1 MPLEWLNSGRETKQK
16 SLKLDTLV
24 RLRWLAIT
32 GQFMAVI
39 IVHFGLGFKLNF
51 AGTLIIIS
59 LSACMNT
66 ILRYK
71 YPLNYRVDESS
82 ATVILSFDVLQLAAL
97 LYLTGGLQNPFAS
110 LFLAPVLISATIL
123 SPKNTQVL
131 GGITLISVSF
141 LAYWHEP
148 LPWIEGTQLA
158 LPSTYIAGVWFSIIL
173 SLAFIGLYAWRVSEE
188 ARQLNDALAETE
200 FVLAREQH
208 ISVLDG
214 LAAAAAHQLGTPLAT
229 IALIANELDRS
240 LAKGTQF
247 KDDII
252 TLKEQAS
259 RCREILGNIASLGDE
274 TTGPLDTLTLEHL
287 IEEVSAPHRSFG
299 IVVSV
304 ICAGKGDVPVS
315 TRNPGILYGLG
326 NLIENALDFA
336 QSTIVVLANWNE
348 HEVRVVIRDD
358 GPGFERDILSRLGD
372 PYVTTR
378 KLEKESVKERTR
390 GGLGLGLFI
399 AKTLLE
405 RSGARFEVQNANPPD
420 QGAVVTI
427 TWSRAD
433 YETRSKI
440 YGYVNM

>member
-1 MPLEWLNSGRETKQK
+1 MEWLNSGREIKRK
-16 SLKLDTLV
+16 SLKLDTLIK
-24 RLRWLAIT
+24 LRWLAIA
-32 GQFMAVI
+32 GQFAAVI
-39 IVHFGLGFKLNF
+39 IVHFGLEFKLNL
-51 AGTLIIIS
+51 AGTLLIIS
-59 LSACMNT
+59 LSACLNT
-66 ILRYK
+66 VLRFK
-71 YPLNYRVDESS
+71 YPLNYRVDENS
-82 ATVILSFDVLQLAAL
+82 ATSLLSYDVLQLASL

-123 SPKNTQVL
+123 SPKNTQIL
-131 GGITLISVSF
+131 GILTLMSTSF
-141 LAYWHEP
+141 LAFWHEP
-148 LPWIEGTQLA
+148 LPWMAHSELA
-158 LPSTYIAGVWFSIIL
+158 LPSTYVAGVWFSIIL
-173 SLAFIGLYAWRVSEE
+173 SLAFIGLYAWRLSEE
-188 ARQLNDALAETE
+188 ARQLTDALAATE

-229 IALIANELDRS
+229 IALIANELDHS
-240 LAKGTQF
+240 LAKGSQH
-247 KDDII
+247 KDDVI
-252 TLKEQAS
+252 TLKQQAS

-299 IVVSV
+299 IIISV

-336 QSTIVVLANWNE
+336 KSTIVVLANWNE

-358 GPGFERDILSRLGD
+358 GPGFAREVLSRLGD

-378 KLEKESVKERTR
+378 RLKTESVKERSR

-405 RSGARFEVQNANPPD
+405 RSGARFEIQNANPPD

-427 TWSRAD
+427 IWSRAG
-433 YETRSKI
+433 YETGSKI

>member
-1 MPLEWLNSGRETKQK
+1 MEWLNPGRETKRK
-16 SLKLDTLV
+16 SLKLDTLI
-24 RLRWLAIT
+24 RLRWLAII
-32 GQFMAVI
+32 GQFIAVFA
-39 IVHFGLGFKLNF
+39 VHFGLGFKLNL

-59 LSACMNT
+59 LSACLNSV
-66 ILRYK
+66 LRYK

-82 ATVILSFDVLQLAAL
+82 ATALLSYDVLQLASL

-123 SPKNTQVL
+123 SPKNTLIL
-131 GGITLISVSF
+131 GGLTFISVSF
-141 LAYWHEP
+141 LAFWHEP
-148 LPWIEGTQLA
+148 LPWVAQAQLA
-158 LPSTYIAGVWFSIIL
+158 LPNTYIVGVWISIIL

-188 ARQLNDALAETE
+188 ARQLTDALAATE

-240 LAKGTQF
+240 LAKGSQY
-247 KDDII
+247 KEDVV
-252 TLKEQAS
+252 TLKQQTT
-259 RCREILGNIASLGDE
+259 RCREILGKIASLGDE
-274 TTGPLDTLTLEHL
+274 TTGPLDTITLEHL

-299 IVVSV
+299 ITISV
-304 ICAGKGDVPVS
+304 ICAGKGDVPTS

-336 QSTIVVLANWNE
+336 QSTIVILANWNE
-348 HEVRVVIRDD
+348 REVRVVIRDD
-358 GPGFERDILSRLGD
+358 GPGFAREILARLGD

-378 KLEKESVKERTR
+378 KFEKESVKERTR

-405 RSGARFEVQNANPPD
+405 RSGARFEIENANPPD

-427 TWSRAD
+427 IWSRAD
-433 YETRSKI
+433 YETGSKI
-440 YGYVNM
+440 HGYLNM